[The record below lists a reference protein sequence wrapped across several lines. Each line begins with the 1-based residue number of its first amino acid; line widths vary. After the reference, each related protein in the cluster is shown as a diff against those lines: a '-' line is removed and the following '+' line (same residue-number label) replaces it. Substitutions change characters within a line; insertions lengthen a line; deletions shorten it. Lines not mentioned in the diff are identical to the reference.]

1 MNGLK
6 AKALSI
12 GLGGLTAVSLLM
24 TGGQAYA
31 QGACPA
37 EPIMVSAITP
47 SFSCTELDK
56 TFSNFSIA
64 IADPS
69 ATVDFVPVGANVF
82 AVSLERGAGIIAPST
97 VKFDYTIA
105 AAAPAVIFGAAVGI
119 DVGTM
124 MPIVASTSTMN
135 GLSVTPSLLINSAT
149 GSIAF
154 SPGVSS
160 ITVANT
166 SSVLLGT
173 FETSIT
179 NTFSQTQAVVPE
191 PASLSLFGLGL
202 LGLGFA
208 RRRRS

>member
-6 AKALSI
+6 TKALSI
-12 GLGGLTAVSLLM
+12 GLGGVAAVSLLM

-31 QGACPA
+31 QGACPG
-37 EPIMVSAITP
+37 EIMVSAITS
-47 SFSCTELDK
+47 SFNCTEGDK
-56 TFSNFSIA
+56 TFSRFSIT

-69 ATVDFVPVGANVF
+69 AVVDFVPVGANVF
-82 AVSLERGAGIIAPST
+82 AVSLSRGAGIIAPGMVDFSYNVT
-97 VKFDYTIA
+97 
-105 AAAPAVIFGAAVGI
+105 AAAPAVIFGAITGI

-135 GLSVTPSLLINSAT
+135 GLSVTPSLLINSAN
-149 GSIAF
+149 GSISF
-154 SPGVSS
+154 NPGVSS
-160 ITVANT
+160 IDVANT
-166 SSVLLGT
+166 SAVLLGT

-179 NTFSQTQAVVPE
+179 NTFDQTRVTVPE